1 MGKPTELAQ
10 AMSRALD
17 RLKAVRGI
25 ERFYLAGGT
34 ALALHLHHRRS
45 LDLDLFSLS
54 PDVDLSAMTEH
65 LRSALPDLKVLSL
78 TDAALR
84 IVGGGVPIDFVLYPY
99 ALLDPPEVGAAA
111 IPIAGL
117 RDLAAMKLAAISQRG
132 LRRDFWDVHAIAESG
147 LTLREMADAYVA
159 RFGVAKAD
167 LYHVLRSLTYFD
179 DAEKDPELPGG
190 LTPRKWAQIKEFF
203 QAEAPKL
210 ID

>member
-132 LRRDFWDVHAIAESG
+132 CGAISG
-147 LTLREMADAYVA
+147 MCT
-159 RFGVAKAD
+159 
-167 LYHVLRSLTYFD
+167 RSPNP
-179 DAEKDPELPGG
+179 A
-190 LTPRKWAQIKEFF
+190 
-203 QAEAPKL
+203 
-210 ID
+210 